1 MYSVRGNQEII
12 DEIKD
17 EYIKGGHNLCFVQPR
32 EKFYKDLGK
41 KFEEF
46 DLISHALVIGKRQ
59 TLMHLVQK
67 GTRFGIFAGTDLS
80 IHRPIEY
87 LQLIPMDVGG
97 NNGIEFMA
105 LNDNFKWGIPKKR
118 VFWDKEKEIL
128 PFIFDDINTPT
139 EEIYP
144 VKYEGKWGLYY
155 SRKKVFVIEPQYEDA
170 SVIREGLWAVKKGG
184 KWGFVDLFNRCRIPF
199 EYESVSDFSHGYA
212 HAVAFSFMGNDGE
225 VLLNHQ
231 GKSVHFKNVKLYNDQ
246 YWQGLEIKKSF
257 VNHEEYSYLV
267 MVTTT

>member
-105 LNDNFKWGIPKKR
+105 LNDNLNGESPK
-118 VFWDKEKEIL
+118 
-128 PFIFDDINTPT
+128 
-139 EEIYP
+139 
-144 VKYEGKWGLYY
+144 
-155 SRKKVFVIEPQYEDA
+155 
-170 SVIREGLWAVKKGG
+170 RE
-184 KWGFVDLFNRCRIPF
+184 
-199 EYESVSDFSHGYA
+199 
-212 HAVAFSFMGNDGE
+212 SFG
-225 VLLNHQ
+225 
-231 GKSVHFKNVKLYNDQ
+231 
-246 YWQGLEIKKSF
+246 IKKKKSCLSF
-257 VNHEEYSYLV
+257 LTILTHQQKKFIQ
-267 MVTTT
+267 

>member
-1 MYSVRGNQEII
+1 MSKNILNVPMYSVRGNQEII

-87 LQLIPMDVGG
+87 LQLIPMDVGA
-97 NNGIEFMA
+97 IV
-105 LNDNFKWGIPKKR
+105 R
-118 VFWDKEKEIL
+118 
-128 PFIFDDINTPT
+128 
-139 EEIYP
+139 
-144 VKYEGKWGLYY
+144 
-155 SRKKVFVIEPQYEDA
+155 
-170 SVIREGLWAVKKGG
+170 
-184 KWGFVDLFNRCRIPF
+184 
-199 EYESVSDFSHGYA
+199 
-212 HAVAFSFMGNDGE
+212 
-225 VLLNHQ
+225 
-231 GKSVHFKNVKLYNDQ
+231 
-246 YWQGLEIKKSF
+246 
-257 VNHEEYSYLV
+257 
-267 MVTTT
+267 

>member
-1 MYSVRGNQEII
+1 M
-12 DEIKD
+12 
-17 EYIKGGHNLCFVQPR
+17 
-32 EKFYKDLGK
+32 
-41 KFEEF
+41 
-46 DLISHALVIGKRQ
+46 
-59 TLMHLVQK
+59 
-67 GTRFGIFAGTDLS
+67 
-80 IHRPIEY
+80 
-87 LQLIPMDVGG
+87 
-97 NNGIEFMA
+97 
-105 LNDNFKWGIPKKR
+105 
-118 VFWDKEKEIL
+118 
-128 PFIFDDINTPT
+128 
-139 EEIYP
+139 
-144 VKYEGKWGLYY
+144 
-155 SRKKVFVIEPQYEDA
+155 FVIEPQYEDA

-184 KWGFVDLFNRCRIPF
+184 KWGFVDLFNKCRIPF